1 MASSDEARRST
12 VKRRDG
18 VAWWIAVRYLTTRRR
33 EFASFVTRVSVAG
46 LSLGVLVLTVVVS
59 VMNGFDAELKRRI
72 LGTVPHVLIENVTV
86 ADPEV
91 AALRENPHV
100 VGAFNFFTGDGMVT
114 ARGVVNPVTVYG
126 LDETVGDALPMIA
139 DHMVEGR
146 VDDLFHEPRALLIG
160 APLAGYLGL
169 ATGDT
174 VAIVLSDPRPT
185 GIVPRI
191 LRYRLAGLFEV
202 GAELDYSLAI
212 VASASL
218 PEPGRS
224 AMGTAGVRLTIDD
237 ALAAPEFA
245 AKLRQLQPGWAIT
258 SWADTYGELFDAVR
272 LEKVMMFL
280 ILLMVVAVAAFNIV
294 SGQSMAVTDKQSDI
308 AILRTMG
315 ADDPT
320 IQRIF
325 LLQGLVIS
333 SIGIA
338 AGLALGVVVARHV
351 GALVAGAERW
361 FDYQLLEGT
370 YFVEIPSVVQGVD
383 LAVITGVSWGLC
395 LVSAWIPARRAAAMS
410 PLAGLHG

>member
-1 MASSDEARRST
+1 MACFDEARRAA
-12 VKRRDG
+12 VRRADG

-33 EFASFVTRVSVAG
+33 EFATFVTRVSVAG

-72 LGTVPHVLIENVTV
+72 LGTVPHVLIENVSV
-86 ADPEV
+86 ADPDI
-91 AALRENPHV
+91 AALRDDPHV
-100 VGAFNFFTGDGMVT
+100 SSAFNFFTGDGMVT

-146 VDDLFHEPRALLIG
+146 LDGLFREPRALLLG

-185 GIVPRI
+185 GIEPRI
-191 LRYRLAGLFEV
+191 LRYRIAGLFEV

-212 VASASL
+212 VAMDSL
-218 PEPGRS
+218 PQTERA
-224 AMGTAGVRLTIDD
+224 AMGVAGVRLTIDD
-237 ALAAPEFA
+237 ALAAPAYA
-245 AKLRQLQPGWAIT
+245 ASLQRLHPAWDIS
-258 SWADTYGELFDAVR
+258 SWADAYGDLFDAVR

-294 SGQSMAVTDKQSDI
+294 SGQSMAVTDKRSDI

-338 AGLALGVVVARHV
+338 AGLALGVIVAHHV
-351 GALVAGAERW
+351 GSLVAGAERW

-370 YFVEIPSVVQGVD
+370 YFVEIPSVVQGAD
-383 LAVITGVSWGLC
+383 LAVIGAMSWGLC
-395 LVSAWIPARRAAAMS
+395 LISAWIPARRAAAMS
-410 PLAGLHG
+410 PLAGLHS

>member
-1 MASSDEARRST
+1 MTQGRAPVR
-12 VKRRDG
+12 RRDG

-33 EFASFVTRVSVAG
+33 EFATFVTRVSVAG

-59 VMNGFDAELKRRI
+59 VMNGFDAELRKRI
-72 LGTVPHVLIENVTV
+72 LGTVPHVLIEHATV
-86 ADPEV
+86 ADPAV
-91 AALRENPHV
+91 AVLRGDPHV
-100 VGAFNFFTGDGMVT
+100 IGAFNFFTGDGMVT

-126 LDETVGDALPMIA
+126 LDETVGDAWPMIA
-139 DHMVEGR
+139 EHMVEGSLA
-146 VDDLFHEPRALLIG
+146 DLFDEPRALLLG

-185 GIVPRI
+185 GIEPRI
-191 LRYRLAGLFEV
+191 LRYRLTGLFEV

-218 PEPGRS
+218 PEAERA

-237 ALAAPEFA
+237 SLAAPEFA
-245 AKLRQLQPGWAIT
+245 GRLRQLHPDWTIT
-258 SWADTYGELFDAVR
+258 SWADNYGELFDAVR

-338 AGLALGVVVARHV
+338 AGLALGVVVAHYV
-351 GALVAGAERW
+351 GALVAAAERW

-370 YFVEIPSVVQGVD
+370 YFVEIPSVVQGAD
-383 LAVITGVSWGLC
+383 LAVIAGLSWGLC